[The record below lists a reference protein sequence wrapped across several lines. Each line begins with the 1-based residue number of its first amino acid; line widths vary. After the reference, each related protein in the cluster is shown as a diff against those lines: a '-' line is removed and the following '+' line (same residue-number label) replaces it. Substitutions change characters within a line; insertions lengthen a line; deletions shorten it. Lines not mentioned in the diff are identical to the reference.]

1 MLGISKC
8 GTWVF
13 GIFNRAIFPAY
24 CRLHP
29 ASSDQGYGGSD
40 GAL

>member
-1 MLGISKC
+1 MWWEDGLGC
-8 GTWVF
+8 LEF
-13 GIFNRAIFPAY
+13 FNRGTFPAY

-40 GAL
+40 GTL